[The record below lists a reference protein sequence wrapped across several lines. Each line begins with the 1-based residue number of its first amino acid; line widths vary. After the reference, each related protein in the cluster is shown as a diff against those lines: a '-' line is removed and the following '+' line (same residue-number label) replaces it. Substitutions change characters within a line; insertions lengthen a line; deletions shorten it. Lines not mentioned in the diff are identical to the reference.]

1 MTDEEI
7 IKKIEILQKKMIDTI
22 TLIDSYWSSNSYKAI
37 AYDSLQLNKL
47 ASNEIEQIK
56 TALSNRGEIKEGTD
70 GSINDCYYNFT
81 KIEEE

>member
-22 TLIDSYWSSNSYKAI
+22 RLIDSYWGEASYRAI

-47 ASNEIEQIK
+47 ASNEIDQIK
-56 TALSNRGEIKEGTD
+56 TALSNRSEIKEGTD
-70 GSINDCYYNFT
+70 GTINDCYYSLT